1 MRRRPLL
8 VILLALAAVLGAACG
23 GDGGPAPI
31 ATILAASSHTIDADS
46 SRVALSVDVT
56 GAVPKPGGPQRVTGE
71 GLFDYAARKGTMTM
85 QTDGLGLPGISGAIQ
100 LVMLGDVFYMQV
112 PSGLLPGKPW
122 LKIDLATLGQA
133 SGLDL
138 AGLQE
143 LGSNDPSANLRFL
156 AGAQD
161 VVERGEAKVRGV
173 DTTQYHFV
181 VDLEKA
187 KAKAPDDL
195 RDDIDRLIAQIGGST
210 YPADAWVDGD
220 NLVRRLR
227 VKLDA
232 IGGEDSGSSA
242 VVTQD
247 FFDFGVQVDA
257 VAPPADQVS
266 DFAQLLQG
274 AGLGRS

>member
-8 VILLALAAVLGAACG
+8 VIILALAAALGAACG

-31 ATILAASSHTIDADS
+31 ATILAASTRTIDADS

-56 GAVPKPGGPQRVTGE
+56 GAVPKPGGPQRITGE
-71 GLFDYAARKGTMTM
+71 GAFDYTAREGTMTM
-85 QTDGLGLPGISGAIQ
+85 QTAGLGLPGVSGAVQ

-122 LKIDLATLGQA
+122 LKIDTATLGQA

-156 AGAQD
+156 QGAKD
-161 VVERGEAKVRGV
+161 AVKRGEAKVRGV
-173 DTTQYHFV
+173 DTTQYRFV
-181 VDLEKA
+181 VDLEDA
-187 KAKAPDDL
+187 KAKAPADL
-195 RDDIDRLIAQIGGST
+195 KDDIDRLIAQIGGST
-210 YPADAWVDGD
+210 YPADAWVDDDG
-220 NLVRRLR
+220 LVRRLR
-227 VKLDA
+227 VTLDA
-232 IGGEDSGSSA
+232 VGGETDGSSA

-274 AGLGRS
+274 AGMAR